1 VGWIE
6 TCVIDFPLHL
16 SGPDV
21 DAIRMRIAPGNR
33 TIPGNESVRPAETMS
48 TLMWRP
54 RGAEQAAVGRSSA
67 LDGSRVGAVVL
78 AGSHAWRRS
87 SIEAL
92 LPRPLLPV
100 ADTPLIAHPLRWLT
114 AGGAPQATI
123 CTNGLTSLIQGR
135 LETVEGLPAL
145 AYREDEAPRGPAGC
159 AADALAGSDA
169 ERLLLVESSTIPS
182 LDPARLLHEHRAS
195 NAAVTV
201 VVQPR
206 DRSAIDG
213 SIPMIPAGIY
223 VFERHALAEV
233 PSSGY
238 QDIKEMLLQRLHR
251 AGHFI
256 RIHEADGWCHQVVD
270 ARTYLNVNQVAIR
283 TLCADR
289 VPATAISAPLVSAW
303 SAPELVVHH
312 TSRIDAG
319 AVVVGPVLAG
329 AGCHVMAG
337 ATIIGPASIGART
350 VVRPGAVL
358 SRSVVWDRCTIGEHA
373 LVDQSVVVH
382 DVQLR
387 EGSRL
392 VEAIGTPRSAAFAPL
407 PGSGGSHS
415 NQHSIPER

>member
-1 VGWIE
+1 
-6 TCVIDFPLHL
+6 
-16 SGPDV
+16 
-21 DAIRMRIAPGNR
+21 
-33 TIPGNESVRPAETMS
+33 
-48 TLMWRP
+48 MWRP
-54 RGAEQAAVGRSSA
+54 RGAEQAAVGPGTA
-67 LDGSRVGAVVL
+67 LDGSRTGAVVL

-87 SIEAL
+87 SIESL

-100 ADTPLIAHPLRWLT
+100 ADTPLIAHALRWLT
-114 AGGAPQATI
+114 AGGARLATI
-123 CTNGLTSLIQGR
+123 CTNGLTPLIR
-135 LETVEGLPAL
+135 SHLEPIEGLPAV

-182 LDPARLLHEHRAS
+182 LDPARLLHQHRAS

-213 SIPMIPAGIY
+213 SIPVIPAGIY
-223 VFERHALAEV
+223 VFERHALEEV
-233 PSSGY
+233 PSAGY
-238 QDIKEMLLQRLHR
+238 QDIKEMLLQRLHH
-251 AGHFI
+251 AGHHI
-256 RIHEADGWCHQVVD
+256 RIHEAEGWCHQVVD
-270 ARTYLNVNQVAIR
+270 ARTYLNVNQAAIR
-283 TLCADR
+283 TLCVDWVAALA
-289 VPATAISAPLVSAW
+289 VTAPLGGAW
-303 SAPELVVHH
+303 TAPELVAHQ

-329 AGCHVMAG
+329 AECHVMAG

-350 VVRPGAVL
+350 VVRPGAVI

-392 VEAIGTPRSAAFAPL
+392 VEAIGTPRSGAPA
-407 PGSGGSHS
+407 PFPPSGAGPS
-415 NQHSIPER
+415 NQGAMTGR